1 MATIGQLQNQHTKS
15 YILGMFCLHLLS
27 MVVDLFSF
35 TFDMRIM
42 VGSSTQV

>member
-1 MATIGQLQNQHTKS
+1 MATIGKLQSEYQKLHIGT
-15 YILGMFCLHLLS
+15 YCLLLLL
-27 MVVDLFSF
+27 MVADLLSF